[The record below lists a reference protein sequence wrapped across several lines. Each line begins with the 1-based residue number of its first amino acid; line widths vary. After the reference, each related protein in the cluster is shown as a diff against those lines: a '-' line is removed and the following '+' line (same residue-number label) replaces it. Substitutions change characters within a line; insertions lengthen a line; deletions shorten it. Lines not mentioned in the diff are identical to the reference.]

1 MKLQSVQGRENIFEC
16 KELIAKYAKK
26 KLSQLEE
33 KKILADLVKSGR

>member
-1 MKLQSVQGRENIFEC
+1 MKLQSVQGQGKTFEC

-33 KKILADLVKSGR
+33 KRFWQIW